1 MTAPDAPALTD
12 ADLQTLEA
20 ILARL
25 SGPGADLPPALF
37 RFVTEVAATPNVDL
51 LVLDDEKGVLLAWR
65 DDPFG
70 RGWHVP
76 GSIIR
81 HREEIAHRIA
91 ACARDELGC
100 DVAAA
105 DGPAALVQIFDDRG
119 HSLSLCVR
127 ATLAG
132 TPTRRVLQPDDAP
145 AAGDLRWFAVP
156 PPDLYP
162 SHLVYRDLLDAIGR
176 RPDAI
181 PVFTQHVGQRDA
193 AQVSPDGAIGADPS
207 HGLAERLG

>member
-1 MTAPDAPALTD
+1 MTTPADPALSD
-12 ADLQTLEA
+12 DELRTLEA

-25 SGPGADLPPALF
+25 SGPGALLPPPLF

-51 LVLDDEKGVLLAWR
+51 LVHDAAKGVLLAWR

-70 RGWHVP
+70 QGWHVP

-81 HREEIAHRIA
+81 HREEIAHRLA

-100 DVAAA
+100 DVTATA
-105 DGPAALVQIFDDRG
+105 GPVAILQIFDDRG
-119 HSLSLCVR
+119 HSLSLCFA

-132 TPTRRVLQPDDAP
+132 TPARVLASGATPER
-145 AAGDLRWFAVP
+145 GDLRWFATP

-162 SHLVYRDLLDAIGR
+162 SHAAYRDLIASLGR
-176 RPDAI
+176 GDPI
-181 PVFTQHVGQRDA
+181 PVLTQHTGHRDA
-193 AQVSPDGAIGADPS
+193 AQSTPDGAIAPDPA
-207 HGLAERLG
+207 HGLAEPLP

>member
-1 MTAPDAPALTD
+1 MPDAAAPTEEELR
-12 ADLQTLEA
+12 TLEA
-20 ILARL
+20 LLARL

-37 RFVTEVAATPNVDL
+37 RFVTEVVATPNIDL
-51 LVLDDEKGVLLAWR
+51 LVHDPAKGVLLAWR

-70 RGWHVP
+70 QGWHVP

-100 DVAAA
+100 EVVAG

-119 HSLSLCVR
+119 HSVSLCFC

-132 TPTRRVLQPDDAP
+132 TPTRRVLAP
-145 AAGDLRWFAVP
+145 GQDPEPGDLRWFATP

-162 SHLVYRDLLDAIGR
+162 SHRAYRALLEDPGR
-176 RPDAI
+176 AGAAI
-181 PVFTQHVGQRDA
+181 PVFTEHVGRRDA
-193 AQVSPDGAIGADPS
+193 GQDSADGAIGADPA
-207 HGLAERLG
+207 HGLAEPLG

>member
-1 MTAPDAPALTD
+1 MSSPVPPALTD
-12 ADLQTLEA
+12 ADLRTLES

-25 SGPGADLPPALF
+25 SGPGALLPGPLF
-37 RFVTEVAATPNVDL
+37 RFVTEVMATPNVDL
-51 LVLDDEKGVLLAWR
+51 LVRDPAKGTLLAWR

-100 DVAAA
+100 DVTTG
-105 DGPAALVQIFDDRG
+105 DGPVAIVQIFDDRG
-119 HSLSLCVR
+119 HSLSLCFA

-132 TPTRRVLQPDDAP
+132 TPARRILAAGDTP
-145 AAGDLRWFAVP
+145 ARGDLRWFAAP

-162 SHLVYRDLLDAIGR
+162 SHVAYRDLLASPAHD
-176 RPDAI
+176 PI
-181 PVFTQHVGQRDA
+181 PVLTQHAGHRDA
-193 AQVSPDGAIGADPS
+193 AQTSPDGAIAPDPQ
-207 HGLAERLG
+207 HGLAEPLP